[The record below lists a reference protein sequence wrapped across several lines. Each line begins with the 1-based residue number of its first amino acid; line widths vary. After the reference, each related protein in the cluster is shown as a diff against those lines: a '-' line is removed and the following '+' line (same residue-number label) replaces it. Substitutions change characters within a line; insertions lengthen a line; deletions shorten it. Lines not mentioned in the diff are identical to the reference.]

1 MNQDWQ
7 HFLQTQQACIDNG
20 IVQNFG
26 HAEVERVAARDGGVI
41 CDLSQFGLLRISG
54 EDAQTFL
61 QSLLSNNIG
70 EVNGRRA
77 QLSSLNDAKGRML
90 ASLFIWRDVNDY
102 LLQLPRELCEPVRKR
117 LSMYVLRAKVK
128 ITDASD
134 DFVLLGLGGPE
145 AETVAQT
152 LPPDLPAESGGM
164 HSNAGISLI
173 RIDANRYQL
182 CLSPAE
188 APALWTQLS
197 ARLQPAGSPCWDWL
211 AIRAGIPVITTA
223 TQLQFVPQMVNFEV
237 IGGINFKKGCYPGQE
252 IVARMHYLGK
262 PKRRMFLAHV
272 DGDTPPQ
279 SGDSL
284 YSTEMG
290 EQPAGM
296 VVNATAAPEGGYDLL
311 AVVHIASHDSQAIHL
326 SVQDG
331 PPLAFRDLPY
341 PL

>member
-1 MNQDWQ
+1 MNQNWQ
-7 HFLQTQQACIDNG
+7 HFLQTQNAHIENNC
-20 IVQNFG
+20 VQHFG
-26 HAEVERVAARDGGVI
+26 NSAAERTAMRDGSIV
-41 CDLSQFGLLRISG
+41 CDLSQFGLLRVSG

-61 QSLLSNNIG
+61 QSLLSNDIG
-70 EVNGRRA
+70 ELNGQRA

-90 ASLFIWRDVNDY
+90 ASLFIWRDAGDY

-128 ITDASD
+128 ISD
-134 DFVLLGLGGPE
+134 TSDEFVLLGLGGAGAE
-145 AETVAQT
+145 AVAQT
-152 LPPDLPAESGGM
+152 LLPDSGGM
-164 HSNAGISLI
+164 HSNSGISLI
-173 RIDANRYQL
+173 RIDANRCQL
-182 CLSPAE
+182 CLSPIE

-211 AIRAGIPVITTA
+211 AIRAGITVITTA

-279 SGDSL
+279 PGDSL
-284 YSTEMG
+284 YSAEMDA
-290 EQPAGM
+290 QAAGM
-296 VVNATAAPEGGYDLL
+296 IVNAAAAPEGGYDLL
-311 AVVHIASHDSQAIHL
+311 AVVHIASHDSQTIRL
-326 SVQDG
+326 SAQDG

-341 PL
+341 PLP